1 MDHHP
6 DQPNIHVPQGDDR
19 MKLPNPNDSKFF
31 QSLLDEE
38 ELEDLMDAEEYLVP
52 HTFSIP
58 PLTYTTRSRLDSN
71 RVSFTSYAGRVHQ
84 WVVKGKLL
92 RYTCEIHLSLW
103 SYVSAKKKQLCP

>member
-1 MDHHP
+1 MLQQSRYCNSAVRITRVYSSD
-6 DQPNIHVPQGDDR
+6 DNAAVPQGDDR

-52 HTFSIP
+52 HTFNIP

-71 RVSFTSYAGRVHQ
+71 RVSCTHNTARQTCSRVHAVQ
-84 WVVKGKLL
+84 VS
-92 RYTCEIHLSLW
+92 SL
-103 SYVSAKKKQLCP
+103 